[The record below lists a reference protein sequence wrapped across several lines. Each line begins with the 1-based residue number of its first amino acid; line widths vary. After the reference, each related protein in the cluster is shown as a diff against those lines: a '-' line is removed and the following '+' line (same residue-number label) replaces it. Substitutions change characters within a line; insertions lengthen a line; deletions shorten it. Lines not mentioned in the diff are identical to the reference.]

1 MKVDLTR
8 ERTETS
14 ITNLGRGEI
23 FMHPD
28 FEDTNEICMIINPQ
42 SIDDVSIVFP
52 KGYIV
57 AVSLVT
63 GELYCFGPDSLVYVV
78 EGEFRGK
85 Y

>member
-28 FEDTNEICMIINPQ
+28 FEETNEICMVVSPQ
-42 SIDDVSIVFP
+42 SVDNITIIFS
-52 KGYIV
+52 KGNII

-63 GELYCFGPDSLVYVV
+63 GELYAFGPDSLVYVV